1 MLATDINMLF
11 ACALSSSHTNQLR
24 ERWKDGRKGGGKKG
38 KEDREKE
45 NASGDG
51 KRERERERERE
62 SRTFSK
68 HVTRARQKQIRH
80 NEFCRLRL
88 RTINSSSLDGSAA
101 AVAAVR
107 LMAPVKAARAHLES

>member
-51 KRERERERERE
+51 KRERERERAELFPNT
-62 SRTFSK
+62 SL
-68 HVTRARQKQIRH
+68 ARDK
-80 NEFCRLRL
+80 N
-88 RTINSSSLDGSAA
+88 
-101 AVAAVR
+101 
-107 LMAPVKAARAHLES
+107 K

>member
-51 KRERERERERE
+51 KREREREREPNFFQTRH
-62 SRTFSK
+62 SRATK
-68 HVTRARQKQIRH
+68 T
-80 NEFCRLRL
+80 N
-88 RTINSSSLDGSAA
+88 
-101 AVAAVR
+101 
-107 LMAPVKAARAHLES
+107 KA